1 MRKRMYQNHERNK
14 DGSPYYSNFKTIKGR
29 VVNVGKHHQKDMTHH
44 VYAHDMEPELK
55 AGDGKREKDIVR
67 FYADPNKN
75 YRVMQRGVSK
85 RQAWLHTNDP
95 STKKDGVYFD
105 AMAKADDY

>member
-1 MRKRMYQNHERNK
+1 MAKRMYR
-14 DGSPYYSNFKTIKGR
+14 DTRTGATFKTINGH
-29 VVNVGKHHQKDMTHH
+29 VVKIHSGKDLHHH
-44 VYAHDMEPELK
+44 VNAHDMEPTLK
-55 AGDGKREKDIVR
+55 AGDGKREKDIIR
-67 FYADPNKN
+67 FYSNPNKN

-95 STKKDGVYFD
+95 STRKEGVYFD